1 MVSIL
6 IDLFIRD
13 KENTDCIAVKQA
25 YGVLCSA
32 VGIGFNMLLFVGK
45 FLAGYFSGS
54 IAITADAFN
63 NLSDA
68 GSSLVTL
75 IGFRLAGQKPDSKH
89 PFGHGR
95 IEYLTGLLIAVIIV
109 LMGVEL
115 AKTSFD
121 KILHP
126 LAVDFTAVSVAVLTA
141 SIAVKLYMS
150 YYNSRISKKI
160 KSVAMRTVAKDS
172 ISDSIATAAVLV
184 AMLIG
189 KATGLQIDGYCG
201 VLVALF
207 ILYTGVTAAKETV
220 DSLLGQPIDADF
232 MKDVNDLVM
241 SYEEVLGI
249 HDLIVHDYGLG
260 RKMISLHAEVSST
273 ADILETHDVIDNIEH
288 KLRSTFQCEAVIHM
302 DPIATDDERVLAVK
316 QRVTALVSDLD
327 KELSIHDFRMVTG
340 KTHTNVIFDVVV
352 PYDFRLT
359 DEKVKEEIENSVRSM
374 EGNFFAV
381 VDIDRKFA

>member
-6 IDLFIRD
+6 INLFIRD
-13 KENTDCIAVKQA
+13 KENTDHIAVKQA

-32 VGIGFNMLLFVGK
+32 VGIGFNMLLFIGK

-126 LAVDFTAVSVAVLTA
+126 LAVDFTAVSVAVLAA

-150 YYNSRISKKI
+150 YYNIRISKKI

-359 DEKVKEEIENSVRSM
+359 DEKVKEEIENRVRSM